1 MIRWDFSKIRIFH
14 DKKTS
19 SFFPEPAGYFG
30 WGQQDGLIMAPFPEV
45 SCSHDLWMPENTPAE
60 F

>member
-1 MIRWDFSKIRIFH
+1 MSVFYEEKAC
-14 DKKTS
+14 
-19 SFFPEPAGYFG
+19 SFFPIAACCYGG
-30 WGQQDGLIMAPFPEV
+30 GQQDGLMVAPFPEV